1 MSKFNFCG
9 IYENKNKINEI
20 AISAKPNLKLSAETL
35 NSDVPLLKKKD
46 DKEERKEIII
56 SLSYLIL
63 LTKNIM
69 PTGKRM
75 NAPAPLINTPKLDSF
90 IMSESSRK
98 NAETKQSPTLA
109 FFLEKIVSI
118 MEGFPITKMRSQTM
132 ATISSMLTLAIKR

>member
-1 MSKFNFCG
+1 M
-9 IYENKNKINEI
+9 YENKNKINEI

-35 NSDVPLLKKKD
+35 NSDDSLLKKKD

-56 SLSYLIL
+56 SLLYLIL

-69 PTGKRM
+69 LTGKRM

-98 NAETKQSPTLA
+98 NAETKQNPTLA

-118 MEGFPITKMRSQTM
+118 VEGFPITKMRSQTM
-132 ATISSMLTLAIKR
+132 ATISSILTLAIKR

>member
-1 MSKFNFCG
+1 MSNLNFCG

-35 NSDVPLLKKKD
+35 NSDASLLKKKD

-118 MEGFPITKMRSQTM
+118 VEGFPITKMRSQAM